1 MKKILVLMVAVFAM
15 TMTASAQK
23 KKITKEQ
30 RNQVIENLIGR
41 MRPVD
46 GCSWLITPEPI
57 SYYEYWVVT
66 GKKKHDAR
74 TSVSNAAKVTQAE
87 KETFVYALNREAGRQ
102 VFSLPTRSEIQLA
115 HKKVGLHG
123 DLSQLSTATAGCFWI
138 KISKKMFKELTE

>member
-1 MKKILVLMVAVFAM
+1 MKKILVLIVAVFAM
-15 TMTASAQK
+15 TMTANAQ
-23 KKITKEQ
+23 KITKEQ

-41 MRPVD
+41 MKPVD
-46 GCSWLITPEPI
+46 GSSWLITTEPI

-87 KETFVYALNREAGRQ
+87 KESFVLALNQEAKRPI
-102 VFSLPTRSEIQLA
+102 FSLPTRAEIQLA

-123 DLSQLSTATAGCFWI
+123 DLTQLSSATTGCFWI
-138 KISKKMFKELTE
+138 KISKKMYKELTE

>member
-23 KKITKEQ
+23 KITEEQ

-41 MRPVD
+41 MKPVD
-46 GCSWLITPEPI
+46 GCSWLITTEPI

-87 KETFVYALNREAGRQ
+87 KESFVLALNQEAKRPI
-102 VFSLPTRSEIQLA
+102 FSLPTRAEIQLA

-123 DLSQLSTATAGCFWI
+123 DLTQLSSATTGCFWI
-138 KISKKMFKELTE
+138 KISKKMYKELTE

>member
-23 KKITKEQ
+23 KITKEQ

-41 MRPVD
+41 MKPVD
-46 GCSWLITPEPI
+46 GSSWLITTEPI

-74 TSVSNAAKVTQAE
+74 ISVSNAAKVTQAE
-87 KETFVYALNREAGRQ
+87 KETFVDALNREAGRQ
-102 VFSLPTRSEIQLA
+102 IFSLPTRSEIQLA

>member
-1 MKKILVLMVAVFAM
+1 MMKKILVLMVAVFAM
-15 TMTASAQK
+15 TMTANAQ
-23 KKITKEQ
+23 KITKEQ

-41 MRPVD
+41 MKPVD
-46 GCSWLITPEPI
+46 GSSWLITTEPI

-87 KETFVYALNREAGRQ
+87 KESFVLALNQEAKRPI
-102 VFSLPTRSEIQLA
+102 FSLPTRAEIQLA

-123 DLSQLSTATAGCFWI
+123 DLTQLSSATTGCFWI
-138 KISKKMFKELTE
+138 KISKKMYKELTE

>member
-1 MKKILVLMVAVFAM
+1 MKKILVLMVAVFVM

-23 KKITKEQ
+23 KITEEQ

-41 MRPVD
+41 MKPVD
-46 GCSWLITPEPI
+46 GSWLITPEPI
-57 SYYEYWVVT
+57 SYYEFWVVT
-66 GKKKHDAR
+66 GKKKHDAH
-74 TSVSNAAKVTQAE
+74 TSVSKAAKVTLADQQS
-87 KETFVYALNREAGRQ
+87 FVLALNQEAGRPY
-102 VFSLPTRSEIQLA
+102 FSLPTRAEIQLA

>member
-1 MKKILVLMVAVFAM
+1 MMKKILVLMVAVFAM
-15 TMTASAQK
+15 TMTANAQ
-23 KKITKEQ
+23 KITKEQ

-41 MRPVD
+41 MKPVD
-46 GCSWLITPEPI
+46 GSSWLITTEPI

-87 KETFVYALNREAGRQ
+87 KESFVLALNQEAKRPI
-102 VFSLPTRSEIQLA
+102 FSLPTRAEIQLA

-123 DLSQLSTATAGCFWI
+123 DLTQLSSATTGCFWI
-138 KISKKMFKELTE
+138 TISKKMYQELTE

>member
-1 MKKILVLMVAVFAM
+1 MKKILVLMVAVFVM

-23 KKITKEQ
+23 KITEEQ

-41 MRPVD
+41 MKPVD
-46 GCSWLITPEPI
+46 GSWLITPESI

-66 GKKKHDAR
+66 GKKKHDAH

-87 KETFVYALNREAGRQ
+87 KETFVDALNREAGRPY
-102 VFSLPTRSEIQLA
+102 FSLPTRAEIQLA

-123 DLSQLSTATAGCFWI
+123 DLSQLSTATTGCFWI
-138 KISKKMFKELTE
+138 KISKKMFKEPTE

>member
-1 MKKILVLMVAVFAM
+1 MMKKILVLMVAVFAM

-23 KKITKEQ
+23 ITKEQ

-41 MRPVD
+41 MKPVD
-46 GCSWLITPEPI
+46 GSSWLITTEPI

-87 KETFVYALNREAGRQ
+87 KESFVLALNQEAKRPI
-102 VFSLPTRSEIQLA
+102 FSLPTRAEIQLA

-123 DLSQLSTATAGCFWI
+123 DLTQLSSATTGCFWI
-138 KISKKMFKELTE
+138 KISKKMYKELTE

>member
-15 TMTASAQK
+15 NMTASAQK
-23 KKITKEQ
+23 ITEEE
-30 RNQVIENLIGR
+30 RNNVITNLIGR
-41 MRPVD
+41 MKPVD
-46 GCSWLITPEPI
+46 GSWLITPEPI

-74 TSVSNAAKVTQAE
+74 TRVSNAAKVTQAE
-87 KETFVYALNREAGRQ
+87 KETFVDALNREAGRQ
-102 VFSLPTRSEIQLA
+102 IFSLPTRGEIQLA

>member
-23 KKITKEQ
+23 ITKEQ

-41 MRPVD
+41 MKPVD
-46 GCSWLITPEPI
+46 GSSWLITTEPI
-57 SYYEYWVVT
+57 SYYDYWVVT

-87 KETFVYALNREAGRQ
+87 KESFVLALNQEAKRPI
-102 VFSLPTRSEIQLA
+102 FSLPTRAEIQLA

-123 DLSQLSTATAGCFWI
+123 DLTQLSSATTGCFWI
-138 KISKKMFKELTE
+138 KISKKMYKELTE

>member
-23 KKITKEQ
+23 ITKEQ

-41 MRPVD
+41 MKPVD
-46 GCSWLITPEPI
+46 GSSWLITTEPI

-87 KETFVYALNREAGRQ
+87 KESFVLALNQEAKRPI
-102 VFSLPTRSEIQLA
+102 FSLPTRAEIQLA

-123 DLSQLSTATAGCFWI
+123 DLTQLSSATTGCFWI
-138 KISKKMFKELTE
+138 KISKKMYKELTE

>member
-1 MKKILVLMVAVFAM
+1 MKKILVLMAAVFAM
-15 TMTASAQK
+15 TMTASAQ
-23 KKITKEQ
+23 KITKEQ

-41 MRPVD
+41 MKPVD
-46 GCSWLITPEPI
+46 GSSWLITTEPI

-87 KETFVYALNREAGRQ
+87 KESFVLALNQEAKRPI
-102 VFSLPTRSEIQLA
+102 FSLPTRAEIQLA

-123 DLSQLSTATAGCFWI
+123 DLTQLSSATTGCFWI
-138 KISKKMFKELTE
+138 KISKKMYKELTE

>member
-1 MKKILVLMVAVFAM
+1 MMKKILVLMVAVFAM
-15 TMTASAQK
+15 TMTANAQK
-23 KKITKEQ
+23 ITEEQ

-41 MRPVD
+41 MKPVD
-46 GCSWLITPEPI
+46 GSSWLITTEPI

-87 KETFVYALNREAGRQ
+87 KESFVLALNQEAKRPI
-102 VFSLPTRSEIQLA
+102 FSLPTRAEIQLA

-123 DLSQLSTATAGCFWI
+123 DLTQLSSATTGCFWI
-138 KISKKMFKELTE
+138 KISKKMYKELTE

>member
-1 MKKILVLMVAVFAM
+1 MKKILVLMVAIFAM
-15 TMTASAQK
+15 TMTANAQ
-23 KKITKEQ
+23 KITKEQ

-41 MRPVD
+41 MKPVD
-46 GCSWLITPEPI
+46 GSSWLITTEPI

-87 KETFVYALNREAGRQ
+87 KESFVLALNQEAKRPI
-102 VFSLPTRSEIQLA
+102 FSLPTRAEIQLA

-123 DLSQLSTATAGCFWI
+123 DLTQLSSATTGCFWI
-138 KISKKMFKELTE
+138 KISKKMYKELTE

>member
-15 TMTASAQK
+15 TMTARAQK
-23 KKITKEQ
+23 KITEEQ

-41 MRPVD
+41 MKPVD
-46 GCSWLITPEPI
+46 GSWLITTEPI

-87 KETFVYALNREAGRQ
+87 KETFVDALNREAGRPY
-102 VFSLPTRSEIQLA
+102 FSLPTRAWWNI
-115 HKKVGLHG
+115 
-123 DLSQLSTATAGCFWI
+123 
-138 KISKKMFKELTE
+138 